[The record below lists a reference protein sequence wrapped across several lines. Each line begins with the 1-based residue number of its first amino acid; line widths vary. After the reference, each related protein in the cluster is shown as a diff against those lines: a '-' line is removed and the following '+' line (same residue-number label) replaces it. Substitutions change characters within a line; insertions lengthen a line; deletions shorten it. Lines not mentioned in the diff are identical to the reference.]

1 VEETGPSIIAIF
13 RDLPDPR
20 VDRTKLHALG
30 DIVTIAILAVI
41 AGADAWTEIEDYGRS
56 KRAWL
61 ATFLALENG
70 IPSHDTFGRIF
81 SKLDPQAFRECF
93 ATWVGLI
100 REQAGGE
107 VGGQQVAIDGK
118 TSRRTGSKRHRLG
131 PLHLVSAWACEDRL
145 VLGQLA
151 TSAKSNEITAI
162 PDLLDLIEV
171 KGSVVTIDA
180 QGCQRK
186 IASAITDKGGDYV
199 LAVKDNQPEL
209 HEDIRLFFEWAERA
223 AVAEA
228 PEVDVFEQSER
239 GHGRVERRRTSA
251 SGDVAWIRASEGP
264 WKGLSSIAMV
274 ERWRRVG
281 DVESYER
288 RFYACSVEPDAESIA
303 GWVRGHWGIENRLHW
318 SLDVAMREDESRV
331 RTGHAAENL
340 SILRHLALNLLKHE
354 TTCKRGIKGK
364 RARAGWDDSYLLK
377 VLGV

>member
-1 VEETGPSIIAIF
+1 MDETGPSLIAIF
-13 RDLPDPR
+13 RELPDPR
-20 VDRTKLHALG
+20 VERTKLHALG

-41 AGADAWTEIEDYGRS
+41 AGADGWTEIEDYGHS
-56 KRAWL
+56 KQAWL
-61 ATFLALENG
+61 ATFLELENG
-70 IPSHDTFGRIF
+70 IPSHDTFGRVF
-81 SKLDPQAFRECF
+81 AKLDPQAFRECF
-93 ATWVGLI
+93 ATWVCRI

-107 VGGQQVAIDGK
+107 AGETQVAIDGK
-118 TSRRTGSKRHRLG
+118 TSRRTGSKRHKLG

-151 TSAKSNEITAI
+151 THHKSNEITAI
-162 PDLLDLIEV
+162 PELLELVEV
-171 KGSVVTIDA
+171 KGTVVTIDA

-228 PEVDVFEQSER
+228 PEVDVFEHSER
-239 GHGRVERRRTSA
+239 GHGRTERRRTSA
-251 SGDVAWIRASEGP
+251 SGDVGWIRASEGR
-264 WKGLSSIAMV
+264 WQGLCSIAMV
-274 ERWRRVG
+274 ERWRSQG
-281 DVESYER
+281 EVESYER
-288 RFYACSVEPDAESIA
+288 RFYACSIRPDAERIHRL
-303 GWVRGHWGIENRLHW
+303 VRGHWGIENRLHW

-340 SILRHLALNLLKHE
+340 SILRHLALNLLKRE
-354 TTCKRGIKGK
+354 STCKRGIKGK